1 MDHASRVDTSDL
13 AIKNDF
19 ITLKAKFDQLDI
31 NKLVNVPTI
40 LNNSKR
46 KVDDLD
52 VDKLQTVPVDLKN

>member
-1 MDHASRVDTSDL
+1 MDHASGVDISDL

-19 ITLKAKFDQLDI
+19 ITLKAKFDLLDI

-46 KVDDLD
+46 KVDHLD